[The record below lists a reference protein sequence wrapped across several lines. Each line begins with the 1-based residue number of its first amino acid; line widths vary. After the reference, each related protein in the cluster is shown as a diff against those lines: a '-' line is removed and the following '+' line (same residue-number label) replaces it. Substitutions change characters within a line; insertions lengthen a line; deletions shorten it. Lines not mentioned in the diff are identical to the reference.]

1 MNLARQESKK
11 KKRRKW
17 CRYERKHSM
26 SAAHID
32 WTENPLLG
40 LQACAILDDSSRMI
54 IAGREYVHCNTHSQI
69 YSQRKVFRVGIGSK
83 TSIDVHPLR
92 KC

>member
-17 CRYERKHSM
+17 CRYEGKHSM

-40 LQACAILDDSSRMI
+40 LQACAILDDSVRQEAVSEI
-54 IAGREYVHCNTHSQI
+54 V
-69 YSQRKVFRVGIGSK
+69 
-83 TSIDVHPLR
+83 D
-92 KC
+92 